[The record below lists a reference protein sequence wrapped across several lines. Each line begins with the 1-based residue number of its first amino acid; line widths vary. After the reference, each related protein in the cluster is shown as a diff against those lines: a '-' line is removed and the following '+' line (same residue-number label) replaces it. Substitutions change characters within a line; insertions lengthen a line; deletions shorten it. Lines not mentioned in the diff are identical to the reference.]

1 MDLTRRVSA
10 PTFLRNRLLTVSA
23 AATVLKTVEQ
33 NPAATNARLAALT
46 GLGVTTDEKDGVL
59 PTTLHFLEAMD
70 LVQASTQP
78 GIRFVLTPVGQLV
91 LRHDPYLEGQAT
103 VALLA
108 LLLSEPYTGAH
119 LFDWAVRGTLQ
130 KLRAFRLDSLKQ
142 DVNALATDEVGRGAY
157 ESLDRVM
164 DHFVRAEAFGTV
176 SPWVE
181 GAAGSGEPRY
191 EPQRTLD
198 ELPEPLFWVCAFVF
212 LRGWRDA
219 FPNSSEATGRDVR
232 ARLFPVFRGVLGLKE
247 KGKAEEQLLV
257 GLHREGLV
265 ASSSVTKERITLL
278 QPAADPLLCLKKLY
292 GCG

>member
-1 MDLTRRVSA
+1 VRCRSVFSNWWSDCSDCCQPSVARVHPRVLSGRSLKVPRR
-10 PTFLRNRLLTVSA
+10 
-23 AATVLKTVEQ
+23 
-33 NPAATNARLAALT
+33 
-46 GLGVTTDEKDGVL
+46 
-59 PTTLHFLEAMD
+59 TTLEYSAQSISESNGRSRRIGSSPLTATD
-70 LVQASTQP
+70 ASH
-78 GIRFVLTPVGQLV
+78 QLV
-91 LRHDPYLEGQAT
+91 YRHDPYLEGQAT

-108 LLLSEPYTGAH
+108 LLLSGPYTGAH

-164 DHFVRAEAFGTV
+164 DHFVRAEAFGTI

-181 GAAGSGEPRY
+181 GSAGSGEPRY

-198 ELPEPLFWVCAFVF
+198 ELPEPLFWVCAFLF
-212 LRGWRDA
+212 LGGWRDA

-232 ARLFPVFRGVLGLKE
+232 TRLFSVFRGVLGLKE